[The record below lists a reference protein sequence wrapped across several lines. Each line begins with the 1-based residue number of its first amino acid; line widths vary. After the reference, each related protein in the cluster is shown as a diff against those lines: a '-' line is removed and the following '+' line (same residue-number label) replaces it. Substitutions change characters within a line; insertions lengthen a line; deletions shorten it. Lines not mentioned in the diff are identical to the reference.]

1 MKKIFLMVVSGVF
14 SLGVFAQDAATTEEA
29 PAKKTAKYTKATFKS
44 SRLINRQT
52 TELMS
57 KGNLQFMIAH
67 HFSYLWNKDATSGQN
82 WSQMFGL
89 NSGVAHTYLS
99 LDYSPV
105 AWGNFGLA
113 AAGASKFEGWV
124 KFKMMRQQ
132 TGLRNYPV
140 TIGWVSLASVD
151 AGKSKT
157 EFADLAWNKYS
168 FMHQLMIARKF
179 SDKLSL
185 QLSPTLIHFNLVP
198 YGVNNSNN
206 VFSLGLGGRYKLGS
220 KKAVTLEYSRQF
232 NMYENLMD
240 KNGNIVSYQP
250 DLLALGYEITTG
262 NHVFEFFIGNTT
274 NSSVIDQLARNTS
287 SLKLKDGQ
295 FALGFHLNRAF
306 TIANKDK

>member
-1 MKKIFLMVVSGVF
+1 MKKIFFLAISGVF
-14 SLGVFAQDAATTEEA
+14 SLSVFAQDAATTEEA

-44 SRLINRQT
+44 TRLINRHT
-52 TELMS
+52 TEIIS

-67 HFSYLWNKDATSGQN
+67 HFSYLWNKDASGGQN
-82 WSQMFGL
+82 FSQMLGL

-99 LDYSPV
+99 LDYSPTT
-105 AWGNFGLA
+105 WGNVGLA
-113 AAGASKFEGWV
+113 AAGSSKFEGWV
-124 KFKMMRQQ
+124 KFKILRQQ
-132 TGLRNYPV
+132 TGLKNIPV
-140 TIGWVSLASVD
+140 TVGWVSQASVD
-151 AGKSKT
+151 AGKDKA
-157 EFADLAWNKYS
+157 EFGGLAWNKYA

-185 QLSPTLIHFNLVP
+185 QLNPTLIHFNLVP
-198 YGVNNSNN
+198 YGSNNSNN

-220 KKAVTLEYSRQF
+220 KRAVTFEYSRQF

-240 KNGNIVSYQP
+240 KNGNIVQYKP
-250 DLLALGYEITTG
+250 DLLSLGYEITTG
-262 NHVFEFFIGNTT
+262 NHVFEFFIGNTI

-306 TIANKDK
+306 TIANKE